1 MVGQHDMEDPLMVWL
16 RQGPVGLCEHTQRLE
31 PVGAG
36 EVMGGG
42 GTDGGGALY
51 MIRFCT
57 IALFTYKSF

>member
-42 GTDGGGALY
+42 GDGEEGGL
-51 MIRFCT
+51 MVEEHCT
-57 IALFTYKSF
+57 